1 MIVIDVN
8 VLLAAFR
15 QDHQQHD
22 RARPWLERVLS
33 DGEEI
38 VIPDAVWI
46 GFVRIATN
54 RAIFE
59 VPATI
64 AEAFEFVAAITGAVG
79 YRVMPGLPDGL
90 SLFARVC
97 MEADAAGNLVPDA
110 YIASVAR
117 AYACPVASF
126 DRDVRR
132 FDDLEII
139 VPS

>member
-15 QDHQQHD
+15 QDHD
-22 RARPWLERVLS
+22 RHAHARPWLERVLS
-33 DGEEI
+33 EGQEV

-54 RAIFE
+54 RAIFS
-59 VPATI
+59 VPATA
-64 AEAFEFVAAITGAVG
+64 AEAFEFVSSVTSAAG
-79 YRVMPGLPDGL
+79 YRVMPGLTEGL
-90 SLFARVC
+90 ALFARVC
-97 MEADAAGNLVPDA
+97 LEAEASGNLVPDA

-126 DRDVRR
+126 DRDFRR
-132 FDDLEII
+132 FDELEII
-139 VPS
+139 VPA

>member
-1 MIVIDVN
+1 MIVLDVN

-15 QDHQQHD
+15 QDHERHEQ
-22 RARPWLERVLS
+22 ARPWLQRVLS

-38 VIPDAVWI
+38 IIPDTVWV

-59 VPATI
+59 VPATV
-64 AEAFEFVAAITGAVG
+64 AEAFEFVASVTGAVG
-79 YRVMPGLPDGL
+79 YRVLQGPADGL
-90 SLFARVC
+90 AVFARVC
-97 MEADAAGNLVPDA
+97 LESDAAGNLVPDA

-117 AYACPVASF
+117 AYACPVVSF
-126 DRDVRR
+126 DRDFRR

-139 VPS
+139 VPG